1 MPVFIEDPVSGKH
14 IPVGGYHYRKLLREI
29 GTIPIQEIRKVKH
42 KPYSFSPGPPDY
54 WKEELTDRPPSHPRE
69 FEPIR
74 LSKRDMA
81 QEELEK
87 RIRWY
92 SVLQKEIL
100 IEKDKMTTDKRAH
113 AKDKEQQKKEYEALG
128 KEVSELDKK
137 RLILEKVR
145 DSLNKARGDF
155 LIEQAAIEQEQGE
168 LRKQEEKRLV
178 DIRNAQN
185 QAKDQQERE
194 EQRIKNELYQLG
206 LKRDTYTQQQE
217 VFEGQ
222 KLIRFHKEHL
232 RDVEFNKEKEE
243 HKVTADAQ
251 IKKLSDLQAELN
263 KNALVTESKGIA
275 DVAAQKVVLANRYSD
290 EKEKLAENEFN
301 FHKRYAE
308 RMRGLEAEF
317 ETHDVEVKLWK
328 EKKIEDER
336 RIEQEQVVREQ
347 RLRDEQHKREGEIED
362 SMSQAKDAGAKQRNA
377 LIATGKK
384 AAGLLV
390 DKQQNE
396 LTRQEDITAE
406 LESLLVD
413 TKKKLVEWLGKT
425 LIYEG

>member
-1 MPVFIEDPVSGKH
+1 M
-14 IPVGGYHYRKLLREI
+14 
-29 GTIPIQEIRKVKH
+29 
-42 KPYSFSPGPPDY
+42 
-54 WKEELTDRPPSHPRE
+54 
-69 FEPIR
+69 
-74 LSKRDMA
+74 
-81 QEELEK
+81 
-87 RIRWY
+87 
-92 SVLQKEIL
+92 
-100 IEKDKMTTDKRAH
+100 
-113 AKDKEQQKKEYEALG
+113 
-128 KEVSELDKK
+128 
-137 RLILEKVR
+137 
-145 DSLNKARGDF
+145 
-155 LIEQAAIEQEQGE
+155 
-168 LRKQEEKRLV
+168 
-178 DIRNAQN
+178 
-185 QAKDQQERE
+185 
-194 EQRIKNELYQLG
+194 
-206 LKRDTYTQQQE
+206 
-217 VFEGQ
+217 
-222 KLIRFHKEHL
+222 
-232 RDVEFNKEKEE
+232 
-243 HKVTADAQ
+243 TADAQ